1 MFVLLRIPRLNK
13 PCSHHAITR
22 CMPVGTVSKI
32 AMWAELHTHTIYMQ
46 DDDVNTHVF
55 SQNGACI
62 LQNAVKGIASYS

>member
-1 MFVLLRIPRLNK
+1 MYVINK

-62 LQNAVKGIASYS
+62 LQNAVKDIASYS

>member
-1 MFVLLRIPRLNK
+1 
-13 PCSHHAITR
+13 
-22 CMPVGTVSKI
+22 MPSQGVSKI

-62 LQNAVKGIASYS
+62 LQNAVKDIASYS